1 MAVRVFPWMPPGIT
15 ITVRLIDPATVP
27 APPGKRVGD
36 LVFRLEARGA
46 GGETLSALPA
56 EVNLS
61 ATYADQD
68 VVGLNEASVT
78 LFWLDP
84 TTNRWTPAPKLATDP
99 STNYVSASV
108 TALGTYAVSIP

>member
-1 MAVRVFPWMPPGIT
+1 MPAGVT
-15 ITVRLIDPATVP
+15 ITVRMIDPATVP
-27 APPGKRVGD
+27 APPDSRVGD
-36 LVFRLEARGA
+36 LVFRVEARGA
-46 GGETLSALPA
+46 GGETLTSLPA

-68 VVGLNEASVT
+68 VAGLNEAGVT
-78 LFWLDP
+78 LVWLDP
-84 TTNRWTPAPKLATDP
+84 NTNQWTPAPKLATDP